1 MTVNGNLTNIM
12 DPGAVTTSS
21 GASNPDPAEASL
33 TNLPGASISKAFSP
47 NPVAAGSVASLTFT
61 IRNTGSV
68 LLTGMGFVDTLP
80 GDLPVGLEIAD
91 SPDPVNNCGGT
102 LTAASGT
109 QRIELVDGSLAPN
122 ASCTIVVSVTG
133 GIAGNY
139 TNTIEQGTLKSNEG
153 ATNHDATTDTLVITG
168 TSSGGGG
175 SDNGG
180 NGRGRGNKNRNTA
193 SSQAGSGFIIP
204 VTGFRPNAVTKLDE
218 STRAL
223 YSTLGMSLEIPVLGV
238 NTSVVGVQIQN
249 GGWDVSWLQ
258 DQLGWLNGTAYP
270 TWKGNS
276 VLTGHAVNSDGK
288 SGILSRLKYLKTG
301 EFIFIY
307 SSGYRYTY
315 QVVSNRLVNADDVTA
330 FRHEDNSYLTL
341 ITCDSYDENSGS
353 YLLRVAVH
361 AKLVDVKPVTQ

>member
-12 DPGAVTTSS
+12 DPGVVTTSS
-21 GASNPDPAEASL
+21 GALNPDPAEASL
-33 TNLPGASISKAFSP
+33 TNLPGASISKVFTP

-68 LLTGMGFVDTLP
+68 LLTGMGFIDTLP
-80 GDLPVGLEIAD
+80 GDLPVGLAIAD

-102 LTAASGT
+102 LNAASGT

-122 ASCTIVVSVTG
+122 AACTIVVSVIG
-133 GIAGNY
+133 EIAGSY

-153 ATNHDATTDTLVITG
+153 ATNHDATTDTLIVTG
-168 TSSGGGG
+168 GSSGGGG
-175 SDNGG
+175 NGG
-180 NGRGRGNKNRNTA
+180 RGRNNGRGTA
-193 SSQAGSGFIIP
+193 PSQGSSGFIIP
-204 VTGFRPNAVTKLDE
+204 VTGFRPDATTVLDLAA
-218 STRAL
+218 RPL
-223 YSTLGMSLEIPVLGV
+223 YDALGMSIEIPVLGV

-258 DQLGWLNGTAYP
+258 DQIGWLNGTAYP

-276 VLTGHAVNSDGK
+276 VLTGHAINADGK
-288 SGILSRLKYLKTG
+288 SGILSRLKYLKIG
-301 EFIFIY
+301 EYIFMY
-307 SSGYRYTY
+307 NSGYRYTY
-315 QVVSNRLVNADDVTA
+315 RVVSNRLVNPDDVAA

-341 ITCDSYDENSGS
+341 ITCDSYDEDSGA

-361 AKLVDVKPVTQ
+361 AKLVDVKAIK